1 MSGDPEFDRLMADVD
16 EAQANLDTNTPSV
29 LTATKEGARRLEE
42 YLAAVQELETAL
54 RRLYDFVKKKTG

>member
-1 MSGDPEFDRLMADVD
+1 VD
-16 EAQANLDTNTPSV
+16 AAQANLDTNTPSV